1 MSAGLRVVRAEIAK
15 LAGLP
20 SCWLGATLAA
30 FGGPSLGF
38 ALRGTPSVS
47 GNRGFDELMIG
58 LVGVVV
64 LAVAAAGSE
73 YSADSALMSGHA
85 TGSRQMVTSLLAVPR
100 RGRVLAAKAVAVTV
114 TTLGLAV
121 VAVPLTMLVT
131 RGGLDR
137 DLAGRYVGVS
147 LYWVLMALL
156 ALAIAALARGVVVP
170 MVALLANMTL
180 VSVTFLLTRLTTL
193 AYYLPD
199 MAGAHLF
206 ARNGLFEQFSPVT
219 GGLVMAAWT
228 AVLLV
233 AAGVTF
239 DRRDA

>member
-1 MSAGLRVVRAEIAK
+1 MSARPRVVRAELAK

-20 SCWLGATLAA
+20 SCWTGAALGVL
-30 FGGPSLGF
+30 GGPALGL
-38 ALRGTPSVS
+38 ALRGAPSVS
-47 GNRGFDELMIG
+47 GNRGFDELMAG

-73 YSADSALMSGHA
+73 YSADTALMSGHV
-85 TGSRQMVTSLLAVPR
+85 TGSRQVVTSLLAVPG
-100 RGRVLAAKAVAVTV
+100 RGRLLAAKAVVVAAA
-114 TTLGLAV
+114 TLGLAV

-131 RGGLDR
+131 RGGLHR
-137 DLAGRYVGVS
+137 DLLGRYAGVS
-147 LYWVLMALL
+147 LYWVLMGLL
-156 ALAIAALARGVVVP
+156 ALAVTALARGVVVP

-199 MAGAHLF
+199 MAGAHMF
-206 ARNGLFEQFSPVT
+206 ADNGLFEQFGPLT

-228 AVLLV
+228 AGLLV
-233 AAGVTF
+233 VAGLAF
-239 DRRDA
+239 DRRDV